1 MQQARSL
8 MGAAVADDKTD
19 QRRKQG
25 DRSWRTQSLGSL
37 LPKVARPV
45 LGRQGLAAG
54 GIVADWPSI
63 VGAQLAECCVPMRLA
78 FPPGERSAGTLHLRV
93 QGSLALELQ
102 HLEPVVLERIN
113 SYFGYRAV
121 VRLRIQQGPV
131 PRPSRRQLPRD
142 TAAIEDPA
150 IDALV
155 KPVADEQLRQRL
167 GNFGRALKA
176 RKPL

>member
-1 MQQARSL
+1 M
-8 MGAAVADDKTD
+8 
-19 QRRKQG
+19 
-25 DRSWRTQSLGSL
+25 
-37 LPKVARPV
+37 PKVARPV
-45 LGRQGLAAG
+45 LGRHGLAAG

-63 VGAQLAECCVPMRLA
+63 VGAQLAECSVPMRLA

-113 SYFGYRAV
+113 GYFGYRAV

-131 PRPSRRQLPRD
+131 PRPVRRKVPV
-142 TAAIEDPA
+142 AAGSPDDPA
-150 IDALV
+150 VDALV
-155 KPVADEQLRQRL
+155 GSIGDEELRRRL
-167 GNFGRALKA
+167 GQFGRALKA

>member
-1 MQQARSL
+1 MAMAENDPDR
-8 MGAAVADDKTD
+8 KTN
-19 QRRKQG
+19 
-25 DRSWRTQSLGSL
+25 DRSRRTQSLGSL

-63 VGAQLAECCVPMRLA
+63 VGIRLAECCVPMRLA

-131 PRPSRRQLPRD
+131 PRPVRRKEPVPIDSR
-142 TAAIEDPA
+142 EDPA
-150 IDALV
+150 VDALV
-155 KPVADEQLRQRL
+155 GSIGDEDLRRRL
-167 GNFGRALKA
+167 GQFGRALKT

>member
-1 MQQARSL
+1 M
-8 MGAAVADDKTD
+8 ADNDTKRKTS
-19 QRRKQG
+19 

-45 LGRQGLAAG
+45 LGRHGLAAG

-102 HLEPVVLERIN
+102 HLEPVVLEQIN
-113 SYFGYRAV
+113 GYFGYRAV

-131 PRPSRRQLPRD
+131 PRPVRRKVPV
-142 TAAIEDPA
+142 AADSPDDPA
-150 IDALV
+150 VDALV
-155 KPVADEQLRQRL
+155 GSIGDEELRRRL
-167 GNFGRALKA
+167 GQFGRALKA

>member
-1 MQQARSL
+1 
-8 MGAAVADDKTD
+8 VTEDKSD
-19 QRRKQG
+19 RN

-45 LGRQGLAAG
+45 LGRHGLAAG

-63 VGAQLAECCVPMRLA
+63 VGAQLAECCMPMRLA
-78 FPPGERSAGTLHLRV
+78 FPPGERSDGTLYLRV

-121 VRLRIQQGPV
+121 IRLKIQQGPV
-131 PRPSRRQLPRD
+131 PRSAPAKAPPSVSD
-142 TAAIEDPA
+142 KEDPA
-150 IDALV
+150 IDDAV
-155 KPVADEQLRQRL
+155 STVSDEELRRRL
-167 GNFGRALKA
+167 RHFGRALKS

>member
-1 MQQARSL
+1 MAENETDR
-8 MGAAVADDKTD
+8 KTN
-19 QRRKQG
+19 

-63 VGAQLAECCVPMRLA
+63 VGVQLAECCVPMRLV

-113 SYFGYRAV
+113 GYFGYRAV

-131 PRPSRRQLPRD
+131 PRPVRRKAVPVDDSLP
-142 TAAIEDPA
+142 DPA
-150 IDALV
+150 VDALV
-155 KPVADEQLRQRL
+155 SPIGDQELRLRL
-167 GNFGRALKA
+167 SQFGRALKA

>member
-1 MQQARSL
+1 
-8 MGAAVADDKTD
+8 
-19 QRRKQG
+19 
-25 DRSWRTQSLGSL
+25 
-37 LPKVARPV
+37 
-45 LGRQGLAAG
+45 
-54 GIVADWPSI
+54 
-63 VGAQLAECCVPMRLA
+63 VPMRLA

-131 PRPSRRQLPRD
+131 PRPVRRREP
-142 TAAIEDPA
+142 TAVGNREDPA

-155 KPVADEQLRQRL
+155 DGIGDEELRRRL
-167 GNFGRALKA
+167 GQFGRALKA

>member
-1 MQQARSL
+1 MAEND
-8 MGAAVADDKTD
+8 ADRKTS
-19 QRRKQG
+19 

-45 LGRQGLAAG
+45 LGRHGLAAG

-63 VGAQLAECCVPMRLA
+63 VGVQLAECCVPMRLA

-131 PRPSRRQLPRD
+131 PRPVRRREP
-142 TAAIEDPA
+142 AAPGNREDPA

-155 KPVADEQLRQRL
+155 DGIGDEELRRRL
-167 GNFGRALKA
+167 GQFGRALKA

>member
-1 MQQARSL
+1 
-8 MGAAVADDKTD
+8 VTEKENKT
-19 QRRKQG
+19 

-45 LGRQGLAAG
+45 LGRHGLAAG
-54 GIVADWPSI
+54 GIVADWPAI
-63 VGAQLAECCVPMRLA
+63 VGAQLAECCLPMRLV
-78 FPPGERSAGTLHLRV
+78 FPPGERADGTLYLRV

-121 VRLRIQQGPV
+121 IRLKIQQGPV
-131 PRPSRRQLPRD
+131 PRPPRAKPPPIP
-142 TAAIEDPA
+142 AADDPA
-150 IDALV
+150 IDDAV
-155 KPVADEQLRQRL
+155 SGVADKELRRRLRQ
-167 GNFGRALKA
+167 FGHALKL

>member
-1 MQQARSL
+1 MTE
-8 MGAAVADDKTD
+8 DKT
-19 QRRKQG
+19 

-45 LGRQGLAAG
+45 LGRHGLAAG

-63 VGAQLAECCVPMRLA
+63 VGAQLAECCLPMRLV
-78 FPPGERSAGTLHLRV
+78 FPPGERSDGTLYLRV

-121 VRLRIQQGPV
+121 IRLKIQQGPV
-131 PRPSRRQLPRD
+131 PRPLRAPALAPIP
-142 TAAIEDPA
+142 AAADPA
-150 IDALV
+150 IDEAV
-155 KPVADEQLRQRL
+155 SGVADEELRRRLRQ
-167 GNFGRALKA
+167 FGRALKL

>member
-1 MQQARSL
+1 MS
-8 MGAAVADDKTD
+8 VTEKEN
-19 QRRKQG
+19 KS

-45 LGRQGLAAG
+45 LGRHGLAAG

-63 VGAQLAECCVPMRLA
+63 VGAQLAECCLPMRLV
-78 FPPGERSAGTLHLRV
+78 FPPGERAAGTLYLRV

-121 VRLRIQQGPV
+121 IRLKIQQGPV
-131 PRPSRRQLPRD
+131 PRPARTKAPQPMP
-142 TAAIEDPA
+142 AADDPA
-150 IDALV
+150 IDDAV
-155 KPVADEQLRQRL
+155 SSVADEELRRRL
-167 GNFGRALKA
+167 GQFGRALKL

>member
-1 MQQARSL
+1 MP
-8 MGAAVADDKTD
+8 VTEDKT
-19 QRRKQG
+19 
-25 DRSWRTQSLGSL
+25 DRSWRIQSLGSL

-45 LGRQGLAAG
+45 LGRHGLAAG

-63 VGAQLAECCVPMRLA
+63 VGAQLAECCLPMRLV
-78 FPPGERSAGTLHLRV
+78 FPPGERAAGTLYLRV

-121 VRLRIQQGPV
+121 IRLKIQQGPV
-131 PRPSRRQLPRD
+131 PRPPRVKAPPPMPAD
-142 TAAIEDPA
+142 DPA
-150 IDALV
+150 IDDAV
-155 KPVADEQLRQRL
+155 SGVTDKELRRCL
-167 GNFGRALKA
+167 GQFGRALKL

>member
-1 MQQARSL
+1 MAEND
-8 MGAAVADDKTD
+8 ADRKTS
-19 QRRKQG
+19 

-45 LGRQGLAAG
+45 LGRHGLAAG

-78 FPPGERSAGTLHLRV
+78 FPPGERSSGTLHLRV

-131 PRPSRRQLPRD
+131 PRPVRRREP
-142 TAAIEDPA
+142 AAPGNREDPA

-155 KPVADEQLRQRL
+155 DGIGDEELKRRL
-167 GNFGRALKA
+167 GQFGRALKA

>member
-1 MQQARSL
+1 MPMAENDTER
-8 MGAAVADDKTD
+8 KTS
-19 QRRKQG
+19 

-45 LGRQGLAAG
+45 LGRHGLAAG

-63 VGAQLAECCVPMRLA
+63 VGTQLAECCVPMRLA

-131 PRPSRRQLPRD
+131 PRPARRKSPPV
-142 TAAIEDPA
+142 AVHSEDPA
-150 IDALV
+150 VDAQV
-155 KPVADEQLRQRL
+155 DTIADEELRHRL
-167 GNFGRALKA
+167 GQFGRALKA

>member
-1 MQQARSL
+1 MAENDPDR
-8 MGAAVADDKTD
+8 KTN
-19 QRRKQG
+19 
-25 DRSWRTQSLGSL
+25 DRSRRTQSLGSL

-63 VGAQLAECCVPMRLA
+63 VGVRLAECCVPMRLA

-131 PRPSRRQLPRD
+131 PRPVRRKEPIATGNR
-142 TAAIEDPA
+142 EDPEV
-150 IDALV
+150 DALV
-155 KPVADEQLRQRL
+155 GSIGDKELRRRL
-167 GNFGRALKA
+167 GQFGRALKA

>member
-1 MQQARSL
+1 MVENDTDR
-8 MGAAVADDKTD
+8 KTS
-19 QRRKQG
+19 

-45 LGRQGLAAG
+45 LGRHGLAAG

-63 VGAQLAECCVPMRLA
+63 VGTQLAECCVPMRLA

-131 PRPSRRQLPRD
+131 PRPVRRQEP
-142 TAAIEDPA
+142 AAAGNREDPA

-155 KPVADEQLRQRL
+155 DGIGDEELRRRL
-167 GNFGRALKA
+167 SQFGRALKA